1 MHIKSL
7 ISILIVQCFLPVS
20 GALANNGLA
29 GSVEIGD
36 EIFWAYGFVFAALIG
51 FVIYRRWDRRRGTP
65 EQRTLRLKLKELNRL
80 LSNCLNQIQNADKY
94 PNECGL
100 SDEQR
105 RKSEE
110 IAKSLQSQIDNTRE
124 MLSST

>member
-20 GALANNGLA
+20 RALANNGLA

-105 RKSEE
+105 RKNEE

>member
-7 ISILIVQCFLPVS
+7 ISILIVQSFLPVAR
-20 GALANNGLA
+20 ALANNGLA

>member
-105 RKSEE
+105 RKNEE

>member
-7 ISILIVQCFLPVS
+7 ISILIIQCFLPVS
-20 GALANNGLA
+20 IALANNGLA

-36 EIFWAYGFVFAALIG
+36 EIFWAYGCVFAALIG

>member
-7 ISILIVQCFLPVS
+7 ISILIIQCFLPVS
-20 GALANNGLA
+20 RALANNGLA

-65 EQRTLRLKLKELNRL
+65 EQRTLRLKLKELNRTL
-80 LSNCLNQIQNADKY
+80 NTCLKQIQNY
-94 PNECGL
+94 Y
-100 SDEQR
+100 Q
-105 RKSEE
+105 
-110 IAKSLQSQIDNTRE
+110 
-124 MLSST
+124 

>member
-1 MHIKSL
+1 MHIKSS